1 MIKKPF
7 IPPKLPPKIDYVSLI
22 KEIGQAREALGE
34 LKGLLIN
41 VSNFDLLVSPL
52 LTKEAVLSSQIE
64 GTQATLEDV
73 LKYEAEDKFSQDDRK
88 ERDIREILNYR
99 RAIHLAIKELKKKPI
114 GENFIKKLHFVLLDS
129 VRGSNKDRGNL
140 RRMQVYIAQPGMP
153 MEEAIYIPPPIPELP
168 RLLSNWEKYINS
180 YQEKD
185 VLVQIGVA
193 HYQFEAIH
201 PFTDG
206 NGRIGRLLIPIF
218 LYQREILPYPVLYI
232 SEYFEKHRREYY
244 DLLNQVSQ
252 KGEWESWLKF
262 FLDAIRIQSQR
273 TAAIIYQTKFLYETL
288 KRDISAVNS
297 IYAINLLDAIFT
309 KPIITFASIKNKI
322 KPKSYQT
329 IYNLLEKFVK
339 MKILKPLP
347 GRKRNKIYI
356 FPELLKILE
365 ETKNYDFVIKSKSI
379 K

>member
-218 LYQREILPYPVLYI
+218 LYQRKILPYPVLYI

-339 MKILKPLP
+339 MKILEPLP

>member
-7 IPPKLPPKIDYVSLI
+7 IPPKLPPKIDYVPLI

-34 LKGLLIN
+34 LRGLLIN
-41 VSNFDLLVSPL
+41 VPNFDLLVSPL

-73 LKYEAEDKFSQDDRK
+73 LKYEAEGKSSQNDKK
-88 ERDIREILNYR
+88 EEDIREILNYR

-114 GENFIKKLHFVLLDS
+114 GENFIKKLHFLLLDS
-129 VRGSNKDRGNL
+129 VRGSNKDRGYL
-140 RRMQVYIAQPGMP
+140 RRIQVYIGLPGTP
-153 MEEAIYIPPPIPELP
+153 IEKAIYIPPPITELP
-168 RLLSNWEKYINS
+168 KLLSNWEKYINS

-185 VLVQIGVA
+185 PLIQIGVA

-201 PFTDG
+201 PFMDG

-218 LYQREILPYPVLYI
+218 LYQRKILPYPVLYI
-232 SEYFEKHRREYY
+232 SEYFEKHRQQYY
-244 DLLNQVSQ
+244 DLLSRVSQ
-252 KGEWESWLKF
+252 KEGWESWLKF

-273 TAAIIYQTKFLYETL
+273 TAAIIYRTKFLYEKL
-288 KRDISAVNS
+288 KKDISAVNS
-297 IYAINLLDAIFT
+297 VYAINLLDAIFA
-309 KPIITFASIKNKI
+309 KPIITFASIKNEI
-322 KPKSYQT
+322 KPKSHQT
-329 IYNLLEKFVK
+329 IYNLLEKFTK
-339 MKILKPLP
+339 MKILKSLP
-347 GRKRNKIYI
+347 GRKRNRIYI

-365 ETKNYDFVIKSKSI
+365 EAKNRNFVVKLKSI

>member
-153 MEEAIYIPPPIPELP
+153 MEEAIYIPPPIPEFP

-218 LYQREILPYPVLYI
+218 LYQRKILPYPVLYI

-252 KGEWESWLKF
+252 KGDWESWLKF

>member
-218 LYQREILPYPVLYI
+218 LYQRKILPYPVLYI

-252 KGEWESWLKF
+252 KGDWESWLKF

>member
-7 IPPKLPPKIDYVSLI
+7 IPPKLPPKIDYVPLI

-34 LKGLLIN
+34 LRGLLIN
-41 VSNFDLLVSPL
+41 VPNFDLLVLPL

-73 LKYEAEDKFSQDDRK
+73 LKYEAEGKSSQNDKK
-88 ERDIREILNYR
+88 EEDIREILNYR

-114 GENFIKKLHFVLLDS
+114 GENFIKKLHFLLLDS
-129 VRGSNKDRGNL
+129 VRGSNKDRGYL
-140 RRMQVYIAQPGMP
+140 RRIQVYIGLPGTP
-153 MEEAIYIPPPIPELP
+153 IEKAIYIPPPITELP
-168 RLLSNWEKYINS
+168 KLLSNWEKYINS

-185 VLVQIGVA
+185 PLIQIGVA

-201 PFTDG
+201 PFMDG

-218 LYQREILPYPVLYI
+218 LYQRKILPYPVLYI
-232 SEYFEKHRREYY
+232 SEYFEKHRQQYY
-244 DLLNQVSQ
+244 DLLNRVSQ
-252 KGEWESWLKF
+252 KGDWESWLKF
-262 FLDAIRIQSQR
+262 FLKAVIIQSQR
-273 TAAIIYQTKFLYETL
+273 TATIIYQTKFLYEKL

-297 IYAINLLDAIFT
+297 IYAVNLLDIIFA
-309 KPIITFASIKNKI
+309 KPIITFSSIKNKI
-322 KPKSYQT
+322 KPKSHQT
-329 IYNLLEKFVK
+329 IYNLLEKFVR

-347 GRKRNKIYI
+347 GRKRNRIYI

-365 ETKNYDFVIKSKSI
+365 ETKNHDFVVKPKSI

>member
-7 IPPKLPPKIDYVSLI
+7 IPPKLPPKIDYVPLI
-22 KEIGQAREALGE
+22 KEIGGAREALGE
-34 LKGLLIN
+34 LRGLLVN
-41 VSNFDLLVSPL
+41 VPNFDLLASPL

-73 LKYEAEDKFSQDDRK
+73 LKYEAEGKFSQDDRK

-140 RRMQVYIAQPGMP
+140 RRTQVYIAPP
-153 MEEAIYIPPPIPELP
+153 STPIEKAIYIPPPTTELAG
-168 RLLSNWEKYINS
+168 LLSNWEKYINS
-180 YQEKD
+180 YQERD
-185 VLVQIGVA
+185 ILVQIGIA

-201 PFTDG
+201 PFMDG

-218 LYQREILPYPVLYI
+218 LYQRKILPYPVLYI
-232 SEYFEKHRREYY
+232 SGYFERHRRQYY
-244 DLLNQVSQ
+244 DLLNRVSQ
-252 KGEWESWLKF
+252 KGDWESWLKF
-262 FLDAIRIQSQR
+262 FLKAVRIQSQA
-273 TAAIIYQTKFLYETL
+273 TAAIIYQTKFLYEKL

-297 IYAINLLDAIFT
+297 IYAVNLLDIIFA

-322 KPKSYQT
+322 KPKSHQT

-356 FPELLKILE
+356 FPQLLKILE
-365 ETKNYDFVIKSKSI
+365 ETNNYNFVVKSKSI

>member
-218 LYQREILPYPVLYI
+218 LYQRKILPYPVLYI

>member
-7 IPPKLPPKIDYVSLI
+7 IPPNLPPKINYIPLVE
-22 KEIGQAREALGE
+22 EIGQAREALGE

-41 VSNFDLLVSPL
+41 VPNFDLLASPL

-73 LKYEAEDKFSQDDRK
+73 LKYEAEGKFSQDDRK

-99 RAIHLAIKELKKKPI
+99 RAIHLALKELKKKPI
-114 GENFIKKLHFVLLDS
+114 SENFIKKLHFVLLDS

-140 RRMQVYIAQPGMP
+140 RRVQVYIAPPGMP
-153 MEEAIYIPPPIPELP
+153 IEKAIYIPPPITELP

-180 YQEKD
+180 HQEKD
-185 VLVQIGVA
+185 VLVQIGIA

-201 PFTDG
+201 PFMDG

-218 LYQREILPYPVLYI
+218 LYQRKVLPYPVLYI
-232 SEYFEKHRREYY
+232 SEYFERYRRQYY
-244 DLLNQVSQ
+244 DLLNRISQ
-252 KGEWESWLKF
+252 KGDWESWLKF
-262 FLDAIRIQSQR
+262 FLKAIRIQAQT
-273 TAAIIYQTKFLYETL
+273 TAATIYQIKFLYEKL

-297 IYAINLLDAIFT
+297 LYAVNLLDIIFAS
-309 KPIITFASIKNKI
+309 PIITFASIKNKI
-322 KPKSYQT
+322 KSKSNQT
-329 IYNLLEKFVK
+329 IYNLLEKFVR
-339 MKILKPLP
+339 MKILKLLP

-356 FPELLKILE
+356 FPELLKILK
-365 ETKNYDFVIKSKSI
+365 ETKNHNFVVRPKPIK
-379 K
+379 

>member
-1 MIKKPF
+1 MIRNPF
-7 IPPKLPPKIDYVSLI
+7 IPPELPPKIDYISLI
-22 KEIGQAREALGE
+22 EEIGRAREALGE

-41 VSNFDLLVSPL
+41 VPNFDLLVSPL

-73 LKYEAEDKFSQDDRK
+73 LKYEAEGKFSQDNRK

-140 RRMQVYIAQPGMP
+140 RRMQVYIAPPGTP
-153 MEEAIYIPPPIPELP
+153 IEKATYIPPPITELP

-185 VLVQIGVA
+185 VLVQIGIA

-201 PFTDG
+201 PFMDG

-218 LYQREILPYPVLYI
+218 LYQRKILPYPVLYI
-232 SEYFEKHRREYY
+232 SEYFERYRQQYY
-244 DLLNQVSQ
+244 NLLNQVSQ
-252 KGEWESWLKF
+252 KGDWESWLKF
-262 FLDAIRIQSQR
+262 FLEAIRIQSQT
-273 TAAIIYQTKFLYETL
+273 TAAIIYQTKFLYEKL
-288 KRDISAVNS
+288 KRDISAINS
-297 IYAINLLDAIFT
+297 IYAINFLDIIFN
-309 KPIITFASIKNKI
+309 KPIITFSNIKNKI
-322 KPKSYQT
+322 KPKSHQT
-329 IYNLLEKFVK
+329 IYNLLEKFVR
-339 MKILKPLP
+339 MKILKPLS

-356 FPELLKILE
+356 FSELLKILE
-365 ETKNYDFVIKSKSI
+365 ETKNYNFIIKSKSI

>member
-7 IPPKLPPKIDYVSLI
+7 IPPELPPKINYILLI

-34 LKGLLIN
+34 LRGLLIN
-41 VSNFDLLVSPL
+41 VPNFDLLVSPL

-64 GTQATLEDV
+64 GTQATLADV
-73 LKYEAEDKFSQDDRK
+73 LKYEAENKFSQDDKK

-140 RRMQVYIAQPGMP
+140 RRTQVYIAPPGTP
-153 MEEAIYIPPPIPELP
+153 IEKATYIPPPITELP

-180 YQEKD
+180 HQEKD
-185 VLVQIGVA
+185 VLVQIGIA

-201 PFTDG
+201 PFMDG

-218 LYQREILPYPVLYI
+218 LYQRKILPYPVLYI
-232 SEYFEKHRREYY
+232 SEYFERYRRQYY
-244 DLLNQVSQ
+244 DLLNRVSQ
-252 KGEWESWLKF
+252 KGDWESWLKF
-262 FLDAIRIQSQR
+262 FLKAVIIQSQR
-273 TAAIIYQTKFLYETL
+273 TATIIYQTKFLYEKL

-297 IYAINLLDAIFT
+297 IYAVNLLDIIFA
-309 KPIITFASIKNKI
+309 KPIITFSSIKNKI
-322 KPKSYQT
+322 KPKSHQT
-329 IYNLLEKFVK
+329 IYNLLEKFVR

-347 GRKRNKIYI
+347 GRKRNRIYI

-365 ETKNYDFVIKSKSI
+365 ETKNHDFVVKPKSI